1 MTLPLKAVRP
11 CTFTRALALAGVLLA
26 SLAAPAAA
34 QQSVALKVFQD
45 FAADGRI
52 DPCKHTSAELR
63 AVDQNI
69 PPDIDQYAPDYRA
82 AVKGALEAR
91 ARGDCAGAKPQ
102 AAPVV
107 APQGPAASAPKPAP
121 AAVAVPMKT
130 VVPEP
135 PAPVVAPASAD
146 APAPAAKADVALER
160 VATLR
165 PANEAPAPL
174 VMLAI
179 LGLLLV
185 CSVLFLTTMHR
196 FGWEQGRLAPVA
208 HAWREAGWRTEGLW
222 QDFRDWLKLGR

>member
-1 MTLPLKAVRP
+1 MRP
-11 CTFTRALALAGVLLA
+11 RFFTRGLALAGVLFA
-26 SLAAPAAA
+26 ALAAPAAA

-63 AVDQNI
+63 VVDQNI

-91 ARGDCAGAKPQ
+91 ARGDCAGTKPAAAVPPREP
-102 AAPVV
+102 AAPVPT
-107 APQGPAASAPKPAP
+107 PQPAP
-121 AAVAVPMKT
+121 AATAVPMKT

-135 PAPVVAPASAD
+135 PAPVVAPASVT
-146 APAPAAKADVALER
+146 APAPSARADVALER
-160 VATLR
+160 VATLQ

-174 VMLAI
+174 VLLAI
-179 LGLLLV
+179 LGLLLAS
-185 CSVLFLTTMHR
+185 SVLFLATMRR
-196 FGWEQGRLAPVA
+196 FGWEQGRLAPVS
-208 HAWREAGWRTEGLW
+208 HAWREASWRTEGLW